1 MPITHSPLRYPGGK
15 TAIFDIIST
24 IADENN
30 IKPCNYAEPYAG
42 GAGLA
47 LTMLFS
53 GYASNIY
60 LNDIDRS
67 IWAFWY
73 SILNNCDDFIKK
85 IESTDITIEEWH
97 KQRDIQNNKTKA
109 SLFDLGFSSFFL
121 NRTNRSGIILKAG
134 VIGGLSQNGKYT
146 LDCRFNKTDLIRK
159 IKKIKSFEEKIHI
172 SNEDAIDFMNN
183 FERKNVTNP
192 LLCIDPPYFEKGS
205 SLYTNFYEKDDHSKL
220 RDTITSLKSPWIL
233 TYDNADEIRELYK
246 NNDCFNFDINY
257 SAANKRVGKEIL
269 VKSKNINLPTSLNIE
284 RLIAA

>member
-85 IESTDITIEEWH
+85 IESTDITIDEWH

-146 LDCRFNKTDLIRK
+146 LDCRFNKIDLIRK
-159 IKKIKSFEEKIHI
+159 IKKIKSFEGKIHI
-172 SNEDAIDFMNN
+172 SNEDAIDFMSN

-220 RDTITSLKSPWIL
+220 RDIITSLKSPWIL

-246 NNDCFNFDINY
+246 NHDCFNFDINY

-269 VKSKNINLPTSLNIE
+269 VKSKNISLPTSLNIE